1 MNLFLKFVTNFVL
14 LCILTFCLCGPSYSS
29 VDYKKNLSIYEEID
43 KISANVIFL
52 RHALAP
58 GTGDPKNFELT
69 DCSSQRNL
77 DTVGRKQAEEL
88 GNFFRQNEVKFDEI
102 LTSEWCR
109 CKETAVLIR
118 LGHWNTFLGLNS
130 FFEGHVNK
138 KKTLSLLNQKLDLIK
153 PGKLILM
160 ITHQVVISAVTGSF
174 VASGEMVLYN
184 SETGASEHFQWER

>member
-14 LCILTFCLCGPSYSS
+14 LCILTFWSCGSSYSS
-29 VDYKKNLSIYEEID
+29 GDYDKYLSIYEKID
-43 KISANVIFL
+43 KIGANVIFL

-69 DCSSQRNL
+69 DCFSQRNL

-118 LGHWNTFLGLNS
+118 LGQWNTFLGLNS
-130 FFEGHVNK
+130 FFEGHANK
-138 KKTLSLLNQKLDLIK
+138 KKTLSLLDQKLDLIK